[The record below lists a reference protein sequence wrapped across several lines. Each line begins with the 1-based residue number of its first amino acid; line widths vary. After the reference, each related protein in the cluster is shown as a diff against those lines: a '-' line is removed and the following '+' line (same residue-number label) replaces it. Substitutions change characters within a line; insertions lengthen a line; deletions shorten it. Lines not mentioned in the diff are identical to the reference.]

1 MSYIHPDYEKFTLED
16 FTFDS
21 FFKEW
26 VLYPSP
32 EHDEFWIR
40 WMKSNPEKIQLLDEA
55 RELVL
60 SIEQSKIEMSP
71 DELKTVWGQIQKNV
85 HLPKKSFETQKPR
98 KFPWRIA
105 AGILALFVLTLSAYW
120 VFSIPKKVEFVT
132 SYGEKLEINLP
143 DSSKVILNAN
153 SKLSYYDNW
162 EKQTSREI
170 MIEGEA
176 FFDVLHKVDHQPFR
190 VISSKGVAIEVLGT
204 EFNVYNRSE
213 ETEVILNSGLVTLS
227 FPVEDKEGK
236 IVMEPGDLV
245 KFKDNKF
252 QKERVNTSLYTSWKD
267 NILNLDQTS
276 LSDMVK
282 MAKENYGVMIEV
294 QNEEALNLTASG
306 SMPLA
311 DADSFLHQIALIFNV
326 ELKKENN
333 KYLIK

>member
-1 MSYIHPDYEKFTLED
+1 VSYIHPDYEKFTLED

-32 EHDEFWIR
+32 EQDEFWMR

-60 SIEQSKIEMSP
+60 SIERSKIEMSSN
-71 DELKTVWGQIQKNV
+71 ELKTVWGQIQENV
-85 HLPKKSFETQKPR
+85 QLPKKTFETQKPR
-98 KFPWRIA
+98 RFPWRIA

-120 VFSIPKKVEFVT
+120 MITLPKKVEFVT

-143 DSSKVILNAN
+143 DSS
-153 SKLSYYDNW
+153 
-162 EKQTSREI
+162 REI

-176 FFDVLHKVDHQPFR
+176 FFDVVHKVDHQPFR
-190 VISSKGVAIEVLGT
+190 VLSSKGVTIEVLGT

-252 QKERVNTSLYTSWKD
+252 QKERVDTSLYTSWKD
-267 NILNLDQTS
+267 NNVNLDQTS

-306 SMPLA
+306 SMPLS

-326 ELKKENN
+326 ELTKENN